1 MTEKNISRVGQHI
14 YFYDEV
20 DPESIHA
27 LAILL
32 KEVERESKTKHI
44 QDELDHPPIIHLHVH
59 SYGGDA
65 YSGLAGASAV
75 LGCSVPVYT
84 YVEGGVA
91 SAATLITMAGKK
103 RFIHSLG
110 FMLIHQIS
118 TWTQGTY
125 ENLLDSK
132 DNSTQLMDTFCQFYE
147 SKSKLKHKQI
157 KKILKRDL
165 WFSAADCKAFGLVDE
180 IL

>member
-1 MTEKNISRVGQHI
+1 MTEKNVTRLGQHI

-27 LAILL
+27 LCMLL
-32 KEVERESKTKHI
+32 KEVERESKCK
-44 QDELDHPPIIHLHVH
+44 QVNDGLDNPPIIHLHVH

-75 LGCSVPVYT
+75 LGCSVPIHT

-91 SAATLITMAGKK
+91 SAATLLTMAGKK
-103 RFIHSLG
+103 RFIHSLS

-132 DNSTQLMDTFCQFYE
+132 DNSTQLMQTFYDFYE
-147 SKSKLKHKQI
+147 SKSKLKAKQI

-165 WFSAADCKAFGLVDE
+165 WFSASDCKAFGLVDE